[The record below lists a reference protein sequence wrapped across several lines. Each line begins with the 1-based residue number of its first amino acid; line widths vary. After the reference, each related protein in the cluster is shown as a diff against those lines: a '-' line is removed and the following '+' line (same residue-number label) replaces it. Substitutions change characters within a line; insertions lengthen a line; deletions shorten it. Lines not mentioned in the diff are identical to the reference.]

1 MSRLWRYGAKSTV
14 EQVFCV
20 DIRQMKKAGYLD
32 GNYYSGRIGE
42 MSGSKNNVW
51 FAISTDPEDEFLGGR
66 YIRFVYS
73 VIDQRGETIKYDYKI
88 PISVTKCYFG
98 GVRYWFRCYANLRHC
113 CGNRVTTLYLMS
125 GANIFACR
133 HCYDLSYNSRNKDR
147 KNAFYP
153 IFESS
158 RLGRERDGIIHKKG
172 FRLHYA
178 GKLTRRGKRAMKI
191 YRKIN
196 AYKNSLT
203 FRK

>member
-14 EQVFCV
+14 EQTFSI
-20 DIRQMKKAGYLD
+20 DIRQLKAVGYLC
-32 GNYYSGRIGE
+32 GYHSGTLKSAGD
-42 MSGSKNNVW
+42 SYGVW
-51 FAISTDPEDEFLGGR
+51 FAISVDDEFSGGK
-66 YIRFVYS
+66 YIWFKYS
-73 VIDQRGETIKYDYKI
+73 IACKNGEVRKYDYKI

-158 RLGRERDGIIHKKG
+158 RLGRERDGIMHKKG

-196 AYKNSLT
+196 EYKNSLT